1 MYDVA
6 AKETLLR
13 LSMSLTAT
21 QNQKPT
27 NQNPCIGKTL
37 VTGGTG
43 FVGRAVVVELLAA
56 GREVRVLARDPHHP
70 ALAGLAVE
78 VAVGDLK
85 DPESLKQSL
94 TDCTGLFHVA
104 ADYRLWVP
112 DPATMYA
119 INVDG
124 TRHLLE
130 AAASEG
136 VSRVVYTST
145 VGTLGNPGDG
155 TPGTEDT
162 PVHVGDMVG
171 HYKRSKFLAE
181 GVALEFARQGLPLV
195 VVNPSTPVGPWDS
208 RPTPTGQIIMD
219 FLKHRMPAYLET
231 GLNLIHV
238 QDVAKGHLLAEE
250 KGRVGEKYILGHE
263 NLSLSK
269 IFHMLAEITGIP
281 APKVKLPYWPVL
293 GLAYIDEF
301 LATYIRRRPPRM
313 PITAIRMAK
322 KFMYFDNRKAVEY
335 LGLTFTPV
343 RQALADAVA
352 WFRQKGY
359 V

>member
-1 MYDVA
+1 
-6 AKETLLR
+6 
-13 LSMSLTAT
+13 MSLTAT
-21 QNQKPT
+21 QNSKLET
-27 NQNPCIGKTL
+27 LNPCIGKTL

-43 FVGRAVVVELLAA
+43 FVGRAVVEELLAA
-56 GREVRVLARDPHHP
+56 GREVRVLARNPDHP
-70 ALAGLAVE
+70 ALTGLAVE
-78 VAVGDLK
+78 VAVGDLR
-85 DPESLKQSL
+85 DPESLKRSL
-94 TDCTGLFHVA
+94 TDCTCLFHVA

-124 TRHLLE
+124 TRQLLE

-162 PVHVGDMVG
+162 PVRLDDMVG

-181 GVALEFARQGLPLV
+181 GVALEFARHGLPLV

-208 RPTPTGQIIMD
+208 RPTPTGQIIVD
-219 FLKHRMPAYLET
+219 FIKRRMPAYLET

-250 KGRVGEKYILGHE
+250 KGQVGEKYVLGHE
-263 NLSLSK
+263 NLSLSQ
-269 IFHMLAEITGIP
+269 IFHLLAEITGIP

-293 GLAYIDEF
+293 GLAYVDEF
-301 LATYIRRRPPRM
+301 LATYIRHRPPRM
-313 PITAIRMAK
+313 PVTAIRMAK
-322 KFMYFDNRKAVEY
+322 KFMYFDNRKAIEY
-335 LGLTFTPV
+335 LGFALTPV
-343 RQALADAVA
+343 RQALADAVE
-352 WFRQKGY
+352 WFRRHGY